1 MGEKQ
6 KVFMKKLFTYAIIA
20 FAGIALMSCNKQN
33 NPDDPTS
40 DNPYPYL
47 RVSDLMPLEM
57 ISISEAETKL
67 VKMGFNG
74 GWQTYEM
81 YGDQNQGYLYTS
93 ADKKD
98 TIILNPNSERLIKEI
113 YYIGSKGTI
122 PSEAKSWLAHVP
134 EKIKLSASLSEIMGV
149 TEYTFVVG
157 GDGSNGQEICETYSE
172 YIGMLNNISSGMF
185 INATWGTYPHAPGGV
200 VITYEYRNNIDRAT
214 LVLGYYFE

>member
-1 MGEKQ
+1 
-6 KVFMKKLFTYAIIA
+6 MKKLFTYAIIA

-47 RVSDLMPLEM
+47 RVDDLMPLEM

-74 GWQTYEM
+74 GWQTYMM
-81 YGDQNQGYLYTS
+81 YGGQDQGYLYTS

-98 TIILNPNSERLIKEI
+98 TILLRPNSEGLIKAVT
-113 YYIGSKGTI
+113 YIGSKGVI
-122 PSEAKSWLAHVP
+122 PSEAKSWLTHIP
-134 EKIKLSASLSEIMGV
+134 EKIKLSESLSEIMGV
-149 TEYTFVVG
+149 TEYTFAYANHA
-157 GDGSNGQEICETYSE
+157 DGQETYKTYSE

-185 INATWGTYPHAPGGV
+185 IAAVWGTIPYAPGGV
-200 VITYEYRNNIDRAT
+200 AMYYDYRNNIDQAT
-214 LVLGYYFE
+214 LCLGFDMEK